1 MSIQNTSTTYRTISV
16 SSDPS
21 TTILSPGQYIDGSR
35 TIVSAAPAQY
45 IGNGY
50 DTVRYLM
57 PVQQVMPQQQMQ
69 YVLVNQAPQVMQQMV
84 SPVYTHTIP
93 SVSAGRLDESEACMS
108 YQQILENVNGM
119 TPSVFSHTSSS
130 IKSPAPSVQQEVEE
144 TEEVEEVEEV
154 EEEMVNIVEEKEVE
168 RVIEKVS
175 QVKIKSEVRE
185 VEPLV
190 KMDTRF
196 FGELLAEVYRKN
208 CDIYTCI
215 SEHVAKIR
223 GRKHLLDSSNDY
235 KMERENIEALIPK
248 GVSELTKQQIR
259 YLLQTRMTAD
269 KSMRLLLTTFS
280 SLREELIHM
289 SDDLRRLESDKETL
303 ERNLSF
309 KTDQVEQYD
318 RLLEAVRE
326 NNRQLQKSL
335 KESSSSQLTLENQ
348 LLRSHSTDSGRD
360 FRIKE
365 LEGNYRALEKENEM
379 LKQKLAG
386 QCSSSTIQMKTEELS
401 HQYSEQLAALR
412 QEKDKELQSLQTQ
425 LTRIT
430 TEYTTEKSGDQ
441 SLQLRISQLLSTL
454 EQREVVI
461 RRQEEELRK
470 LQQERKSDSAKNV
483 TTTTI
488 TKKYR
493 NQYPLLGLL
502 TDDYQST
509 SPVKDTKTIVIKSRT
524 GEMIKQRESDE
535 PGNITRLV
543 AASLKLGQGPPCD

>member
-524 GEMIKQRESDE
+524 GEMIKQE
-535 PGNITRLV
+535 
-543 AASLKLGQGPPCD
+543 